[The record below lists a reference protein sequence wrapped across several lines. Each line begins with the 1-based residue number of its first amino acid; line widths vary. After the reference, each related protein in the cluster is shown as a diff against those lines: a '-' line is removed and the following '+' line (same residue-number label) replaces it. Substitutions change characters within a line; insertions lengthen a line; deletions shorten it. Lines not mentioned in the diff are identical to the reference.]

1 MVEGNGT
8 NLAQNDKLLRC
19 QWANN
24 SPLERKYHD
33 EEWGRPVHDDIKLF
47 EMLILEG
54 KQSGLSWSTILSKR
68 ETLREAFHGF
78 DPSIIINYDENKIEE
93 LLQNTG
99 VIRNR
104 LKIKAVID
112 NAKAYYKI
120 KEQYGTLDE
129 FFWRYV
135 NYTPIINHWKDI
147 SEVPSKTELSNIISK
162 DLKKLGFKFVGSTSV
177 YSFMQSSGMIN
188 DHITTCFLYDK
199 GEEEL

>member
-24 SPLERKYHD
+24 SSLERKYHD

-112 NAKAYYKI
+112 NAKAYYKV

>member
-112 NAKAYYKI
+112 NAKAYYKV